1 MGDKERHTARGGKL
15 VASENDEKHKQK
27 KKNKESHGGGKM
39 ECNLNHESTSSRL
52 CKAFTVL

>member
-27 KKNKESHGGGKM
+27 KRIRKVMGDNGTE
-39 ECNLNHESTSSRL
+39 NI
-52 CKAFTVL
+52 

>member
-27 KKNKESHGGGKM
+27 KKRIRKVMGEARWS
-39 ECNLNHESTSSRL
+39 
-52 CKAFTVL
+52 VI